1 MSGFVGTAWGMP
13 RSPRNTPAQRP
24 ELLGETIPDGVR
36 GHKIGGHRPPYEGE
50 TVTKA
55 DLISKVAET
64 TENTKTDCDAIL
76 TTAFNAIAEE
86 LKTGGSFAWPQFG
99 KFEVVIRAA
108 RKGVNPATK
117 QPIAIPQTTAV
128 KFKAALALKEG
139 VKG

>member
-1 MSGFVGTAWGMP
+1 MEFGDNNTAGTSQP
-13 RSPRNTPAQRP
+13 QNVPAQMP
-24 ELLGETIPDGVR
+24 EA
-36 GHKIGGHRPPYEGE
+36 EGDKL
-50 TVTKA
+50 TKA
-55 DLISKVAET
+55 DLISKVADT
-64 TENTKTDCDAIL
+64 TAKTKTDCDAIL

-108 RKGVNPATK
+108 RKGTNPATK
-117 QPIAIPQTTAV
+117 QPIEIPQTTAV